1 MTTYA
6 PNYTP
11 RVRIKYTAAGI
22 EHTISM
28 RAARGT
34 DAAGL
39 DAQVGS
45 IRACFNFMADKLADD
60 FAWISAEYA
69 LTDSD
74 DFFPRGLPASVA
86 GAVDPI
92 TFSLHQRV
100 TSTNFNG
107 RVAGS
112 RAAIYFYGI
121 WWSRDSGEPADNGR
135 VTPLEDADI
144 GTVATELSGQ
154 AHAGNG
160 LQATFHQYANIKV
173 NDHLLKLVRK
183 GTIS

>member
-6 PNYTP
+6 PNFTP
-11 RVRIKYTAAGI
+11 RSRLKYFAAGI
-22 EHTISM
+22 EHTIQM

-34 DAAGL
+34 VADVG
-39 DAQVGS
+39 AQKNS
-45 IRACFNFMADKLADD
+45 IRACFNMMAALLADD

-74 DFFPRGLPASVA
+74 DFFPTTLPAAVV
-86 GAVDPI
+86 GAVDVS
-92 TFSLHQRV
+92 TLSLQQRA

-112 RAAIYFYGI
+112 RAGIYFYGI
-121 WWSRDSGEPADNGR
+121 VWEDGQGSPRDNGR
-135 VTPLEDADI
+135 VTPAEIPLIASV
-144 GTVATELSGQ
+144 VAELSGQ

-160 LQATFHQYANIKV
+160 VQAIFHSYANIKV
-173 NDHLLKLVRK
+173 NDHLLKLLRR